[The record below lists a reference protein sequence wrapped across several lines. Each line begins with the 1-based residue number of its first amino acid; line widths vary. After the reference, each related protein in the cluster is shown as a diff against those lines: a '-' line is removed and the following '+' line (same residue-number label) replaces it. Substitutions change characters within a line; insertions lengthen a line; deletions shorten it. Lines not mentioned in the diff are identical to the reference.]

1 MSSKMG
7 SFSIGLTFD
16 KELQKNLGAAD
27 RRFQRAAN
35 TAATSMAPRV
45 ENYMKNNAPWTD
57 RTSNARNGLAARA
70 YSDGSDVGIILYHQV
85 PYGIWLEVKYGGRDA
100 IIQPTIDAMGPEVMS
115 RFNRLLERF

>member
-1 MSSKMG
+1 MG

-16 KELQKNLGAAD
+16 KELQKNLGAAE
-27 RRFQRAAN
+27 RRFSRAATIAVN
-35 TAATSMAPRV
+35 SMAPTT

-70 YSDGSDVGIILYHQV
+70 YGGNGEFGIVLYHQV
-85 PYGIWLEVKYGGRDA
+85 PYGIWLETKYGGRDA
-100 IIQPTIDAMGPEVMS
+100 IIQPTIDAMGPEVMA